1 MIQELPE
8 NPSKILRN
16 AISALNQGKY
26 KKSKLL
32 AYIEIKKNP
41 DNYFALCC
49 YSNSLY
55 FLGGKDNDKMATKY
69 YIKAIKLNLNHP
81 LAHLGLGRLHHT
93 NAMKIH
99 KDYKMFP
106 GGSDMMFLD
115 ELAPEKYFE
124 EKHSINV
131 KGFADEECGNREL
144 AISELE
150 KAALFMNEKEIK
162 VELLNMA
169 ADLKCIINNE
179 EGIKAY
185 KEIIKIDSTNIQSH
199 FNIAGCY
206 AAIGKKEKA
215 IEEYNFIKTEAPD
228 LVDKL
233 EDIFSEYGL
242 QIEE

>member
-8 NPSKILRN
+8 NSSKILQN
-16 AISALNQGKY
+16 AVLALNRGKY

-49 YSNSLY
+49 YANSLY
-55 FLGGKDNDKMATKY
+55 FIGGKDNDKIATKY
-69 YIKAIKLNLNHP
+69 YIKAINLIPNHP

-93 NAMKIH
+93 NAIKIH
-99 KDYKMFP
+99 NGYNMFP

-115 ELAPEKYFE
+115 ELAPVKYFKE
-124 EKHSINV
+124 THSIIV

-144 AISELE
+144 SIMELE
-150 KAALFMNEKEIK
+150 KAAFFISEKEIK

-185 KEIIKIDSTNIQSH
+185 KEIIRIDSKNIQSH

-206 AAIGKKEKA
+206 AATDKKKKA
-215 IEEYNFIKTEAPD
+215 IEEYNFIRIEAPD

-233 EDIFSEYGL
+233 KNIFLEYGL

>member
-32 AYIEIKKNP
+32 AYIEIKTNP

-49 YSNSLY
+49 CANSLY
-55 FLGGKDNDKMATKY
+55 FLGGKDNDKIATKY

-124 EKHSINV
+124 EKHSIIV

-150 KAALFMNEKEIK
+150 KAALFMGEKEIK

-185 KEIIKIDSTNIQSH
+185 KEIIKIDYKNIQSH

-206 AAIGKKEKA
+206 AAIGNKKKA
-215 IEEYNFIKTEAPD
+215 IEEYNFIKIEAPD
-228 LVDKL
+228 LVVEL
-233 EDIFSEYGL
+233 EDIFSEYSL

>member
-8 NPSKILRN
+8 NPSKILEN
-16 AISALNQGKY
+16 AVLALDKGKY
-26 KKSKLL
+26 ERSKLL

-41 DNYFALCC
+41 DNYFVLCC
-49 YSNSLY
+49 YANSLY
-55 FLGGKDNDKMATKY
+55 FLGGKDNDKIATKY
-69 YIKAIKLNLNHP
+69 YIKAINLIPNHP

-99 KDYKMFP
+99 NGYNMFP

-115 ELAPEKYFE
+115 ELAPDKYFE
-124 EKHSINV
+124 EKHSIIV

-150 KAALFMNEKEIK
+150 KAALFISEKEIK

-169 ADLKCIINNE
+169 ADLKCIINNK

-185 KEIIKIDSTNIQSH
+185 KEIIRIDSKNIQSH

-206 AAIGKKEKA
+206 VES
-215 IEEYNFIKTEAPD
+215 N
-228 LVDKL
+228 
-233 EDIFSEYGL
+233 
-242 QIEE
+242 

>member
-8 NPSKILRN
+8 NPSKILKN

-49 YSNSLY
+49 YANSLY
-55 FLGGKDNDKMATKY
+55 LLGGKDNDKIATKY
-69 YIKAIKLNLNHP
+69 YIKAIKLNLNYP

-93 NAMKIH
+93 NAIKIH

-150 KAALFMNEKEIK
+150 KAALFMGEKEIK

-169 ADLKCIINNE
+169 ADLKCIINNK

-206 AAIGKKEKA
+206 AAIGNKKKA
-215 IEEYNFIKTEAPD
+215 IEEYNFIKTKAPD
-228 LVDKL
+228 LVEKL
-233 EDIFSEYGL
+233 EDIFLEYSL
-242 QIEE
+242 HIEE

>member
-8 NPSKILRN
+8 NPSKILKD
-16 AISALNQGKY
+16 AVLALNKGNY

-49 YSNSLY
+49 YANSLY
-55 FLGGKDNDKMATKY
+55 FLGGKDNDKIATKY
-69 YIKAIKLNLNHP
+69 YIKAINLMPNHP

-99 KDYKMFP
+99 NGYNMFP

-115 ELAPEKYFE
+115 ELAPDKYFE
-124 EKHSINV
+124 EKHSIIV

-150 KAALFMNEKEIK
+150 KAAFFISEKEIK

-169 ADLKCIINNE
+169 ADLKCTINNE
-179 EGIKAY
+179 QGIKAY
-185 KEIIKIDSTNIQSH
+185 KEVIKIDSKNIQSH

-206 AAIGKKEKA
+206 AATGKKKKA
-215 IEEYNFIKTEAPD
+215 IGEYNFIKIKAPD

-233 EDIFSEYGL
+233 KNIFSEYGL
-242 QIEE
+242 QIIE

>member
-8 NPSKILRN
+8 NPSKILKN
-16 AISALNQGKY
+16 AVLALNKAKY

-32 AYIEIKKNP
+32 AYIEIKKNS

-49 YSNSLY
+49 YANSLY
-55 FLGGKDNDKMATKY
+55 FLGGKDNDKIATKY
-69 YIKAIKLNLNHP
+69 YIKAINLIPNYP
-81 LAHLGLGRLHHT
+81 LDHLGLGRLHHT

-99 KDYKMFP
+99 NGYNMFP

-115 ELAPEKYFE
+115 ELAPDKYFE
-124 EKHSINV
+124 EKHSIIV

-150 KAALFMNEKEIK
+150 KAALFMSEKEIK

-169 ADLKCIINNE
+169 AGLKCIINNE

-185 KEIIKIDSTNIQSH
+185 KEIMRIDPTNIQSH

-206 AAIGKKEKA
+206 AATGKKKKA
-215 IEEYNFIKTEAPD
+215 IEEYNFIKIEAPD

-233 EDIFSEYGL
+233 ENIFLEYGL

>member
-8 NPSKILRN
+8 NPSKILKD
-16 AISALNQGKY
+16 AVLALNNGNY

-49 YSNSLY
+49 YANSLY
-55 FLGGKDNDKMATKY
+55 FLGGKDNDKIATKY
-69 YIKAIKLNLNHP
+69 YIKAINLIPNHP

-99 KDYKMFP
+99 NGYNMFP

-115 ELAPEKYFE
+115 ELAPNRYFE
-124 EKHSINV
+124 EKHSIIV

-150 KAALFMNEKEIK
+150 KAAFFISEKEIK

-185 KEIIKIDSTNIQSH
+185 QEIMKIDPTNIQSH

-206 AAIGKKEKA
+206 AATGKKKKA
-215 IEEYNFIKTEAPD
+215 IEEYNFIKIEAPD

-233 EDIFSEYGL
+233 ENIFLEYGL

>member
-49 YSNSLY
+49 YANSLY
-55 FLGGKDNDKMATKY
+55 FLGGKDNDKIATKY

-93 NAMKIH
+93 NAIKIH

-124 EKHSINV
+124 EKHSIIV

-150 KAALFMNEKEIK
+150 KATLFMGEKEIK

-185 KEIIKIDSTNIQSH
+185 KEIIKIDSANIQSR

-206 AAIGKKEKA
+206 AATGKKKKA
-215 IEEYNFIKTEAPD
+215 IEEYEFIRIEAPD

-233 EDIFSEYGL
+233 ENIFLEYGL

>member
-8 NPSKILRN
+8 NPSKILEN
-16 AISALNQGKY
+16 AVLALDKGKY
-26 KKSKLL
+26 ERSKLL

-49 YSNSLY
+49 YANSLY
-55 FLGGKDNDKMATKY
+55 FLGGKDNDKIATKY
-69 YIKAIKLNLNHP
+69 YIKAINLIPNHP

-99 KDYKMFP
+99 NGYNMFP

-115 ELAPEKYFE
+115 ELAPDKYFE
-124 EKHSINV
+124 EQHSIIV

-150 KAALFMNEKEIK
+150 KAALFISEKEIK

-185 KEIIKIDSTNIQSH
+185 KEIIRIDSKNIQSH

-206 AAIGKKEKA
+206 VAIGKKKKA
-215 IEEYNFIKTEAPD
+215 IEEYEFIKIEAPD
-228 LVDKL
+228 LIDKL
-233 EDIFSEYGL
+233 KNIFLKYDL
-242 QIEE
+242 QIKE